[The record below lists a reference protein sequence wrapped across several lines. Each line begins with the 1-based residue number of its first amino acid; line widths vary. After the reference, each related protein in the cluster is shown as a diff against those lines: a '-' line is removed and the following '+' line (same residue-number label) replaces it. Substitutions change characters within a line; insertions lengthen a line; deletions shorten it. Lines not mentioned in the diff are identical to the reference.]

1 MTDHVL
7 IVVIAV
13 SGFVLQL
20 GGLVILGWQLRESRR
35 ESQRFWTSTGAVLIR
50 LWQRTE
56 GEDLRP

>member
-20 GGLVILGWQLRESRR
+20 GGLVILGWQLREARR